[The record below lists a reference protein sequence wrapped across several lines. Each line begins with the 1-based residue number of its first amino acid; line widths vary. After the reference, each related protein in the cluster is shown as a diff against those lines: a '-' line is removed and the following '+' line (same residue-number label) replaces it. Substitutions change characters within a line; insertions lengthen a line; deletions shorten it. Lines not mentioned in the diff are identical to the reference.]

1 MGFINFFKTSAP
13 KPLRT
18 DLDEQGQKKYHR
30 SLALQSFIAGTLG
43 YSFYYVCR
51 AALNVMKKPII
62 DSGLLDAD
70 QLGTIGAVTLA
81 TYAIGKFVN
90 GFLADHSNI
99 KRFMA
104 AGLIMSALACLLMG
118 VFGLVGSEQ
127 YTALIGVD
135 PEGAQSIS
143 FMVFIAFAILWG
155 VSGWGQSM
163 GAPPAI
169 IALSRWF
176 PLSRRGT
183 FYGFFSAS
191 HNLGEG
197 LSFIFVGSIVAFASW
212 QWGFFGAAIA
222 GLLGILT
229 IIFLMHDTPES
240 KGLPSIEVLTGE
252 KVEAKKSDD
261 SAGSAQKLALKTPAV
276 WILALAS
283 AFMYISRYS
292 LNSWGVLY
300 MQETKGYS
308 LMEASTIISIN
319 AWLGIIGTVVAGW
332 MSDVLFKGDR
342 KMPAF
347 VSGILL
353 SVSYAL
359 FIYGGDAYWV
369 SVVSMAL
376 FGIAIGVL
384 IAFLGGL
391 MAIDIVPRKA
401 TGAAL
406 GIVGMV
412 SYAAAAIQEKVSGFL
427 VNSNITEEVVKVANE
442 AGEMVEQTVKHYDFS
457 EAAIFWIGASVISFL
472 LPILNWRKKKVEE

>member
-13 KPLRT
+13 APLRT
-18 DLDEQGQKKYHR
+18 DLDAQGQKKYHR
-30 SLALQSFIAGTLG
+30 SLAFQSFIAGTLG

-127 YTALIGVD
+127 YTSLVGVD
-135 PEGAQSIS
+135 AEGAKSVS

-155 VSGWGQSM
+155 ISGWGQSM

-222 GLLGILT
+222 GLLGILI

-252 KVEAKKSDD
+252 KVEVKKNESAK
-261 SAGSAQKLALKTPAV
+261 AAQMIALKTPAV

-308 LMEASTIISIN
+308 LIEASTIISIN

-342 KMPAF
+342 KVPAF

-353 SVSYAL
+353 SLSYAL

-427 VNSNITEEVVKVANE
+427 VNNNVTEEVVKVANE
-442 AGEMVEQTVKHYDFS
+442 AGEMVDQTIKHYDFS
-457 EAAIFWIGASVISFL
+457 DAAIFWIGASVISFL